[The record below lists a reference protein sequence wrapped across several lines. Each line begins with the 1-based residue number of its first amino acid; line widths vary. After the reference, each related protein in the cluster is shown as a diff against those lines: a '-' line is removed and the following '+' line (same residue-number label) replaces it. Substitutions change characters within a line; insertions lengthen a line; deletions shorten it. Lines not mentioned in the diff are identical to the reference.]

1 MSAHCFIGLIPAH
14 AGKTRRRRPA
24 SPVRWAHPRS
34 RGENKALGAEKTR
47 LRLIPAHAG
56 KTENDPY
63 SDETL
68 RAHPRSRGENLC
80 PVPPA
85 LLTWGS
91 SPLTRGKPVELDTRP
106 GLGGLIPAHAGKTRA
121 GSRSRSYSW
130 AHPRSRGE
138 NSPYRSQR
146 RVYLGSS
153 PLTRGKRTL
162 GGATLPRARLIPAHA
177 GKTLSMLL
185 RARVP

>member
-1 MSAHCFIGLIPAH
+1 MGTGIVGAGSSPLTRGKPRTDGHGHRRRGLIPAH
-14 AGKTRRRRPA
+14 AGKTHA
-24 SPVRWAHPRS
+24 EMSSNHPF
-34 RGENKALGAEKTR
+34 T
-47 LRLIPAHAG
+47 
-56 KTENDPY
+56 
-63 SDETL
+63 
-68 RAHPRSRGENLC
+68 AHPRSRGENLC

-138 NSPYRSQR
+138 NSPDRSQR